1 MAEKKHILVVDDD
14 VMSLR
19 RAEFILKK
27 TSHGILTAESGDE
40 CIQKLQSNPVDL
52 LVLDVKMPGKDGLET
67 LTEIRSME
75 GFADLPVIFLT
86 GTEDAEQM
94 REAEALGAK
103 DFAIKPLKPQELINQ
118 VEKALG

>member
-40 CIQKLQSNPVDL
+40 CIQKLQSNQVDL
-52 LVLDVKMPGKDGLET
+52 LVLDVKMPEKDGLET
-67 LTEIRSME
+67 LSEIRGME

-86 GTEDAEQM
+86 GTEDTEQM
-94 REAEALGAK
+94 REAETLGAK

>member
-40 CIQKLQSNPVDL
+40 CIQKLQSNQVDL
-52 LVLDVKMPGKDGLET
+52 LVLDVKMPEKDGLET
-67 LTEIRSME
+67 LSEIRGME
-75 GFADLPVIFLT
+75 KFADLPVIFLT
-86 GTEDAEQM
+86 GTEDPEQM

>member
-27 TSHGILTAESGDE
+27 TSHEILTAESGDE
-40 CIQKLQSNPVDL
+40 CIQKLQSNQVDL

-67 LTEIRSME
+67 LSEIRGMA
-75 GFADLPVIFLT
+75 GFEDLPVIFLT
-86 GTEDAEQM
+86 GTEDTEQM

-103 DFAIKPLKPQELINQ
+103 DFAIKPLKPQELMDQI
-118 VEKALG
+118 ERALE

>member
-75 GFADLPVIFLT
+75 GVADLPVIFLT

>member
-1 MAEKKHILVVDDD
+1 MVEKKRIIIVDDD

-27 TSHGILTAESGDE
+27 TPHEILTAESGDE
-40 CIQKLQSNPVDL
+40 CIQMLQSNPADL
-52 LVLDVKMPGKDGLET
+52 LVLDVKMPGKDGVET
-67 LTEIRSME
+67 LSEIRAME
-75 GFADLPVIFLT
+75 GFAELPVIFLT
-86 GTEDAEQM
+86 GTEDTERM

-103 DFAIKPLKPQELINQ
+103 DFAIKPLKPQELIAQ